1 MAAYRST
8 HTDGVWSA
16 VGILAAVL
24 ALAECVVAIILVNR
38 PAIVNALGL
47 PASGAMWATI
57 VIIVA
62 IVIIVVA
69 VLIGVAPRRAQ
80 Y

>member
-1 MAAYRST
+1 MASYRST
-8 HTDGVWSA
+8 HAHGVWSA

-24 ALAECVVAIILVNR
+24 ALAECVVAIVLVNR
-38 PAIVNALGL
+38 PAIVIALGL
-47 PASGAMWATI
+47 PASGTMWAT
-57 VIIVA
+57 VGAAVA